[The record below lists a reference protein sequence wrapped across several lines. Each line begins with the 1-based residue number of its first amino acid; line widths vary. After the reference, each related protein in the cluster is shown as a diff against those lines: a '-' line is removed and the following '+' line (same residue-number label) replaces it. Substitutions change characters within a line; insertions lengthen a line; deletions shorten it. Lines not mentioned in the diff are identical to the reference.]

1 MTTFNINYQ
10 QIYEDEVPTHLI
22 QSLGKADRFYDLSA
36 QDRQLVEELVDI
48 GYRRALKD
56 ALDPEMLKETAL
68 LSAEM
73 GTQLYNFA
81 NMLNAH
87 LGDQDADIP
96 LDEG

>member
-1 MTTFNINYQ
+1 MATFNINYQ
-10 QIYEDEVPTHLI
+10 QIYEEEVSSHLI
-22 QSLGKADRFYDLSA
+22 QSLEKSDRFYELSA

-48 GYRRALKD
+48 GYRRALED

-96 LDEG
+96 VDEG

>member
-10 QIYEDEVPTHLI
+10 QIYEDELPSHLI
-22 QSLGKADRFYDLSA
+22 QSLGKADRFYELSA

-48 GYRRALKD
+48 GYRRALEE

-87 LGDQDADIP
+87 LGDQDADISA
-96 LDEG
+96 DDG